1 VHRIGTEERRR
12 RVVVRH
18 HLGSKTKSDD
28 VCQLA
33 GELVGI
39 HATDPAS
46 VYLGCLARMSH
57 FAREDMANAL
67 YEERSL
73 LKMLGMR
80 RTMFVVPRD
89 LGGVMHSAVTRAL
102 GVVERKRLIQML
114 TDARVDPDVPGW
126 VAQVEKETVAALDDL
141 GEATASQ
148 LTKRVPG
155 LRFQISFGEGKKW
168 GGKVGVSTRMLFLLA
183 TEARVIRGR
192 PKGSWLSSMYAWA
205 PMMGWLGGPLEHPP
219 VDEAHAELVRRYLT
233 TYGPATQRDIQWWTG
248 WTVATTK
255 KALAANKVSEVALDG
270 GTGFALASDL
280 DKTSDPGSS
289 VALLPTLDTTTM
301 GWSDRS
307 WFLGDYASALFDR
320 NGNAGPTIWV
330 DGRVAGVWAQR
341 PSGEVVYRLLEDVGT
356 DNAKKV
362 AAEAARIESW
372 LGESRIIPRF
382 RTPLEQELS
391 R

>member
-1 VHRIGTEERRR
+1 M
-12 RVVVRH
+12 VRH
-18 HLGSKTKSDD
+18 HLGAETKAQDL
-28 VCQLA
+28 CQLA

-46 VYLGCLARMSH
+46 VYLGSLARLIS
-57 FAREDMANAL
+57 FTREDMANAL

-89 LGGVMHSAVTRAL
+89 VGGVIHSAVTRQL
-102 GVVERKRLIQML
+102 GVAERKRLIQML
-114 TDARVDPDVPGW
+114 TEAKVDPDVPGW
-126 VAQVEKETVAALDDL
+126 VAHVEKETVAALEEM
-141 GEATASQ
+141 GEATANQ

-155 LRFQISFGEGKKW
+155 LRFQIMFGEGKKW

-192 PKGSWLSSMYAWA
+192 PNGTWLSSMYSWA
-205 PMMGWLGGPLEHPP
+205 PMTGWLGGPLDHPP
-219 VDEAHAELVRRYLT
+219 VDEAQAELVRRYLT
-233 TYGPATQRDIQWWTG
+233 AYGPATQRDVQWWTG

-270 GTGFALASDL
+270 GAGIALDSDL
-280 DKTSDPGSS
+280 EKTADPGSS
-289 VALLPTLDTTTM
+289 VALLPALDTTIM
-301 GWSDRS
+301 GWHDRT
-307 WFLGDYASALFDR
+307 WFLGEHGPALFDR
-320 NGNAGPTIWV
+320 NGNAGPSIWV
-330 DGRVAGVWAQR
+330 DGRVVGGWAQR
-341 PSGEVVYRLLEDVGT
+341 KSGEVVYRLLEDVGKDDT
-356 DNAKKV
+356 KKIE
-362 AAEAARIESW
+362 AEAARIETW